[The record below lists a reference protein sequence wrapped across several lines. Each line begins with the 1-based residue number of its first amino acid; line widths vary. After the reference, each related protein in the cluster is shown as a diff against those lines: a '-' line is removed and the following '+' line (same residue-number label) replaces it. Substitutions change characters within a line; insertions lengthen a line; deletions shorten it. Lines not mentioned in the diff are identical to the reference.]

1 MGWRGSMVLVLVL
14 VLVGMA
20 GTSWAGEW
28 GTGLPGEV
36 EEPVVLPAV
45 EMRGG
50 GALRGT
56 LVGRRSVRE
65 FSEAGLT
72 LGQVSQLLWAAQGV
86 TNDEGYRTAPSAGAR
101 FPLELYVVVERV
113 EGLEAGLYH
122 YRVGEHSLGLVR
134 GDARAEVLREACLGQ
149 PSVGA
154 APVSVIVV
162 AVVQR
167 VADKYGEER
176 SERYVVTEA
185 GAAMQNLMLEAVG
198 LGLGTV
204 AIGGFEDGPVQAFV
218 GTDAMPVVVVPV
230 GVPAE

>member
-1 MGWRGSMVLVLVL
+1 MGWRGSVGLVVL
-14 VLVGMA
+14 LVGMA

-36 EEPVVLPAV
+36 GEPVVLPAP
-45 EMRGG
+45 EMVGG
-50 GALRGT
+50 EWLRAT
-56 LVGRRSVRE
+56 LLGRRSVRE
-65 FSEAGLT
+65 FSERGLT

-86 TNDEGYRTAPSAGAR
+86 TNDKGYRTAPSAGAK
-101 FPLELYVVVERV
+101 FPLELYLVVERV

-122 YRVGEHSLGLVR
+122 YRAGEHSLGRVR
-134 GDARAEVLREACLGQ
+134 GDARAVGLREACLGQ
-149 PSVGA
+149 PSVGE

-162 AVVQR
+162 AVVER
-167 VADKYGEER
+167 VAAKYGEER
-176 SERYVVTEA
+176 SELYVVTEA
-185 GAAMQNLMLEAVG
+185 GAAMQNLMLEAVS

-204 AIGGFEDGPVQAFV
+204 AIGGFEAPEVQAFV